1 MMAATFIFAVHFSA
15 VCSQLS
21 WWGQYFSILIN
32 FIDPQKKRKERALVD
47 TDEHP

>member
-1 MMAATFIFAVHFSA
+1 MAATFIFAVHFSA

-32 FIDPQKKRKERALVD
+32 FIDSPEKKKRKGASGHR
-47 TDEHP
+47 